1 MLNATA
7 LASCQVELRHLM
19 KQTVSWVG
27 PVLSVYMTY
36 HDVESLQDL
45 LSRSRNVLHRPLS
58 VSQSEDT
65 GRLLLLE
72 IFDIEHYYYYYLYRI
87 MRLSTACS

>member
-19 KQTVSWVG
+19 KQTGSWVG

-45 LSRSRNVLHRPLS
+45 LGRTRNVLQR
-58 VSQSEDT
+58 T
-65 GRLLLLE
+65 
-72 IFDIEHYYYYYLYRI
+72 IFTDP
-87 MRLSTACS
+87 

>member
-45 LSRSRNVLHRPLS
+45 LGRTRNVL
-58 VSQSEDT
+58 
-65 GRLLLLE
+65 
-72 IFDIEHYYYYYLYRI
+72 
-87 MRLSTACS
+87 

>member
-27 PVLSVYMTY
+27 PVHVLSVYMT
-36 HDVESLQDL
+36 HHDDVESLQDL
-45 LSRSRNVLHRPLS
+45 LGRTRNVLR
-58 VSQSEDT
+58 
-65 GRLLLLE
+65 RI
-72 IFDIEHYYYYYLYRI
+72 IFTDP
-87 MRLSTACS
+87 

>member
-1 MLNATA
+1 VLFGSLKLIGLKKILSNLSIKIDLTHHMYCMLNATA

-19 KQTVSWVG
+19 KQTGSWVG

-45 LSRSRNVLHRPLS
+45 LGRTRNVLRRTVFTDP
-58 VSQSEDT
+58 
-65 GRLLLLE
+65 
-72 IFDIEHYYYYYLYRI
+72 
-87 MRLSTACS
+87 